1 MTKLSSRLDSHGF
14 SGWMDEGFRQKP
26 PPSVWS
32 LAVDVSGWVLQL
44 DGPRTW
50 LNFTAAE
57 KSSRGCGI
65 LGRTRDS
72 VETST
77 SGLLKGYGMY
87 GSKSPAQVTKFKPST
102 WVALD
107 DWPLNEEALG
117 PGSGVVAKTAN
128 WQSWALIRGEKHM
141 VNHDNLGFAAGF
153 WCLNPLFVRLIPSLL
168 PLEGGFEDAWP
179 LCTVSTPF
187 RASAQ
192 ISGISDFTKNH

>member
-117 PGSGVVAKTAN
+117 PGSGVVVGGFIFLKDMFNPFQPFWIAQPPASHRSVFSS
-128 WQSWALIRGEKHM
+128 QCRVRE
-141 VNHDNLGFAAGF
+141 NLGWLGF
-153 WCLNPLFVRLIPSLL
+153 FCLINIWSFRMAMEHLNFEWVNYLYPLVI
-168 PLEGGFEDAWP
+168 
-179 LCTVSTPF
+179 
-187 RASAQ
+187 
-192 ISGISDFTKNH
+192 